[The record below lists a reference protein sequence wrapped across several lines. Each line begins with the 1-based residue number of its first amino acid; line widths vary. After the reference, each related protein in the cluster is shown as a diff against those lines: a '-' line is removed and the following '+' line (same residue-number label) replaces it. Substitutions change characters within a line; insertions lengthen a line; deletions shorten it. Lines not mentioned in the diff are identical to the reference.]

1 MIFYWWWKFRLIFL
15 LLFILMVLVGLT
27 TTNNIKTTNAGDATN
42 KNDSNNKFSKPL
54 QNQIQSNLLRE
65 LQNYFSNQKIYHL
78 FQVNNRT
85 ELNQKLA
92 NQPNL
97 LAKTLNNI
105 KIYHHLQKYLKQL
118 LTRTTTLKQSGKQPL
133 KLVFYQTNF
142 IELDAKARQVLADWK
157 VTDLENQND
166 IRCWKVFQV
175 NKTKPNPKIPALP
188 SEYKNLKTFQCNQ
201 LIDQDK
207 S

>member
-1 MIFYWWWKFRLIFL
+1 M
-15 LLFILMVLVGLT
+15 GLT
-27 TTNNIKTTNAGDATN
+27 TTNNIKITDAGGANN
-42 KNDSNNKFSKPL
+42 KNDSNNKFNKSL
-54 QNQIQSNLLRE
+54 QSQTQNNLLRE
-65 LQNYFSNQKIYHL
+65 LQNYFSNQKIYQL

-97 LAKTLNNI
+97 LTKTLHNI
-105 KIYHHLQKYLKQL
+105 KIYHHLQKYLKPL
-118 LTRTTTLKQSGKQPL
+118 LTRIMTLKQSGKQPL
-133 KLVFYQTNF
+133 KLIFCQTNF
-142 IELDAKARQVLADWK
+142 IELDANARQVLSGWK

-166 IRCWKVFQV
+166 IRCWKVFQA
-175 NKTKPNPKIPALP
+175 NKIKPNPKIPALP

-201 LIDQDK
+201 LIGQYK